1 MKKLF
6 LFLTYLFTA
15 ATVITFIECILENR
29 IIEGIYTYIVI
40 AIISFIL
47 SKIIKENKKEEEVEE
62 ILDEN
67 WKKVSNKFFVN
78 ENNREIM
85 INHEIIAF
93 RDIIDVKLE
102 EDIHQIERTIGNNK
116 SRGGVGII
124 IPSYTGN
131 TKINTTTSTE
141 EFSNYLR
148 IKIKLNS
155 ISNPLVVYDFINK
168 RVNID
173 NAYINKKL
181 EAEKCVTVIENIIKN
196 N

>member
-131 TKINTTTSTE
+131 TKIDTTTSTE